1 MGVVI
6 EYGQRVQ
13 NLPSL
18 FFQSHSLTLSLLP
31 ARVRHSF
38 FFFFFPR
45 VSLSQITLP
54 VAHVF
59 SLSHSLALSFTHSHT
74 LSSSSFPLCH
84 VLSAHSHSPCFLN
97 LSLAFALL
105 VTEVCRGEKRDDGGP
120 S

>member
-1 MGVVI
+1 MI

-18 FFQSHSLTLSLLP
+18 FFNLTFLP
-31 ARVRHSF
+31 ARVRRS
-38 FFFFFPR
+38 FFFFPR

-59 SLSHSLALSFTHSHT
+59 SLSLSLLLLLLLSLCATY
-74 LSSSSFPLCH
+74 FPLTH
-84 VLSAHSHSPCFLN
+84 TPLAF
-97 LSLAFALL
+97 SLAFALL
-105 VTEVCRGEKRDDGGP
+105 VTEVCCGEKRDDGGP